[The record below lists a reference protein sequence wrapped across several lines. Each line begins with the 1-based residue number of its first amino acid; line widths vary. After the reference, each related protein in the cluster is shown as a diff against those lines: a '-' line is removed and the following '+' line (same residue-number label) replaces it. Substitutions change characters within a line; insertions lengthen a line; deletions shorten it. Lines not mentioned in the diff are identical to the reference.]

1 MVPTVHLGKAKRQ
14 VTELMSQINRQRTVL
29 KEKMHKSDFGHLL
42 VVKSEATGSLK
53 KGLGI
58 KGAFA
63 RLAEAL

>member
-1 MVPTVHLGKAKRQ
+1 M
-14 VTELMSQINRQRTVL
+14 

-42 VVKSEATGSLK
+42 VVKSEATGSPK

-63 RLAEAL
+63 RLAQAL